1 MGIKVSLGH
10 NVSGVIAFLDQHGNP
25 MLTPVTPDSPPTWS
39 NLDAGVEAVTASADG
54 LSMSAVP
61 AKVGVDTIS
70 VAVVVGGVSF
80 NATLDV
86 EVVPEVQVLTSVA
99 ITPTVA

>member
-10 NVSGVIAFLDQHGNP
+10 NVTGKITFLDQHGNP
-25 MLTPVTPDSPPTWS
+25 MLTPVVPDAAPVWS
-39 NLDAGVEAVTASADG
+39 NLATDVETVTASADG

-70 VAVVVGGVSF
+70 VKVTVGGAEF
-80 NATLDV
+80 AATLDV
-86 EVVPEVQVLTSVA
+86 EVTPEVQVFTSVA
-99 ITPTVA
+99 IEPAIT